1 VTEGATVA
9 HEQAIARD
17 VLTRAMVS
25 AVTEL
30 EGFEGGIRVNASDAL
45 HQARTRV
52 RRMRSILSVYSGVFE
67 PGARRAL
74 RSRLAELGDLLGTA
88 RDDEVRAA
96 ALQERWEAADDE
108 ITGAALH
115 LLAEDASAAAALSRA
130 TVLEVVD
137 SPRHRALLADLRGF
151 VGHAS
156 AGLDAAG
163 PITTLARRSLQRA
176 GRVVRR
182 AADVAA
188 STDDLDDLHAV
199 RKAARRVRYASEAV
213 QQDVQGAS
221 ALSASAEAVQDALGD
236 HRDALLLAEE
246 LRSWSTHSQDASS
259 ATVRELA
266 ESIER
271 EAGDRLIGLDALV
284 SAIGRAAERLG

>member
-1 VTEGATVA
+1 MPD
-9 HEQAIARD
+9 EQAIARD
-17 VLTRAMVS
+17 VLTRAMVT

-30 EGFEGGIRVNASDAL
+30 EGFEGGIRVNAFDAL

-96 ALQERWEAADDE
+96 ALREHWEAADGE
-108 ITGAALH
+108 IAGAALH
-115 LLAEDASAAAALSRA
+115 RLADDASAVAVLSRA
-130 TVLEVVD
+130 AVLDVVD

-151 VGHAS
+151 VGQAS

-163 PITTLARRSLQRA
+163 PVTTLARRSLQRA
-176 GRVVRR
+176 GRAVGR
-182 AADVAA
+182 AADLAA
-188 STDDLDDLHAV
+188 STSDLDDLHAV
-199 RKAARRVRYASEAV
+199 RKAARRVRYAAEAV
-213 QQDVQGAS
+213 QQDVHGAS
-221 ALSASAEAVQDALGD
+221 ALATSAEAVQDALGD
-236 HRDALLLAEE
+236 HRDAVLLARE

-259 ATVRELA
+259 ATVRDLA

-271 EAGDRLIGLDALV
+271 EAGDRLIGLDVLV